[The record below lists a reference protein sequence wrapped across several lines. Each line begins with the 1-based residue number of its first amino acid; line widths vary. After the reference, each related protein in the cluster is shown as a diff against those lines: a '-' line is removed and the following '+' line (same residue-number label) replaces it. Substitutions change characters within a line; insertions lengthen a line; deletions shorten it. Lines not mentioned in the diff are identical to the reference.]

1 MGRWAAAASPSTQA
15 HHWEAEVAVVIND
28 FEVVTPGGSEQ
39 PGAKAPSTG
48 AGAPPDVAEL
58 VKSVH
63 EELRTRR
70 EREQRLHAT

>member
-1 MGRWAAAASPSTQA
+1 MGRWAAAASPSAQA

-39 PGAKAPSTG
+39 PGAKPSS
-48 AGAPPDVAEL
+48 AGSGTPPDPGEI
-58 VKSVH
+58 VKTVH
-63 EELRTRR
+63 DELRTRR